1 MIEPYLQD
9 LESRIEPAVEEQL
22 VAEWTAF
29 SEGRWQGG
37 IFRPRRAAPAPPGMD
52 WPHVLVDDT
61 LDNFELMARQQ
72 LEGCSAALA
81 QASGA
86 ILAVRANFG
95 TSILPSLFGAE
106 LFIMDRDTDT
116 LPTSWAL
123 AGGMDTIRC
132 LVERG
137 VPEFAPETLGG
148 RTLAMGRYLVELFAD
163 HPKIRQHVHIYH
175 PDLQGP
181 MDVCELL
188 WGSRLFLDIVDE
200 PELVKT
206 FLGLLTETYTRY
218 LDAWHDIV
226 PPTPERAVHWSM
238 QHRGTIMLRDDS
250 AMNFSPAMFEEFIE
264 PYDQQL
270 LDRFGGG
277 AIHFCG
283 RGEHYIHR
291 LPEMRGL
298 RAINMSQPD
307 YNDMETIYRNTVDRG
322 VQIVGLQ
329 RATAQEALAAGRDL
343 RGRVHCW

>member
-9 LESRIEPAVEEQL
+9 LESRIDPAVEEQL
-22 VAEWTAF
+22 MTEWTAF
-29 SEGRWQGG
+29 SEGRWEGG
-37 IFRPRRAAPAPPGMD
+37 IFSPRRPALTPPGID

-61 LDNFELMARQQ
+61 LDSFEMMARQQ
-72 LEGCSAALA
+72 LEGCSGALA
-81 QASGA
+81 QGSGA
-86 ILAVRANFG
+86 IMAVRANFG

-123 AGGMDTIRC
+123 PGGMATIRQ

-137 VPEFAPETLGG
+137 VPEFAPQTLGG
-148 RTLAMGRYLVELFAD
+148 RALAMGRYLVELFAD
-163 HPKIRQHVHIYH
+163 YPRIRQHVHIYH

-181 MDVCELL
+181 MDICELL
-188 WGSRLFLDIVDE
+188 WGSSLFLDIVDE
-200 PELVKT
+200 PELAKD
-206 FLGLLTETYTRY
+206 FLALLTETYAQY
-218 LDAWHDIV
+218 LDAWHAIV
-226 PPTPERAVHWSM
+226 PPAPERAVHWSM